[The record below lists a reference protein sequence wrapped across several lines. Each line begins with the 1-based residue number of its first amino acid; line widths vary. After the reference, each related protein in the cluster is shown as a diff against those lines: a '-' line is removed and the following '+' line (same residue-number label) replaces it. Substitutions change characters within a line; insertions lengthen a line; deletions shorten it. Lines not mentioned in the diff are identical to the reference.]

1 MTDPPEATSGE
12 PSLRAINAAIP
23 RKVRLD
29 ADIGATTLFFGLLL
43 LGAGAVWFGM
53 ASYFA
58 VRTQQ
63 HRAALNRDGR
73 ETIATITEIFH
84 GRSSTDVHYRFRLG
98 DVGYQGSAD
107 FKDDRRFNLHPGD
120 QIPLLVSPSD
130 PSINHPSNW
139 AWWSWRSDVVPHIFM
154 LMFPVGG
161 LVILLWL
168 WKTRRLA
175 RIGWVTEGKV
185 IACAPKG
192 KHFRVDYEFST
203 EDQALFDGAN
213 ENSDEC
219 ETGSKIRVIYLRSHP
234 KRNDTYPLALFRGS
248 DD

>member
-1 MTDPPEATSGE
+1 MIDPAEETSGE

-43 LGAGAVWFGM
+43 LGAGAVWFSM

-58 VRTQQ
+58 IRTEQRQ
-63 HRAALNRDGR
+63 SALNRDGH

-84 GRSSTDVHYRFRLG
+84 GRSSTDVHYRFRWAG
-98 DVGYQGSAD
+98 VGYQGAAD
-107 FKDDRRFNLHPGD
+107 FKEDRRFDLHPGD
-120 QIPLLVSPSD
+120 QIPILVLPSD

-139 AWWSWRSDVVPHIFM
+139 AWWSLRSDVVPHIFM
-154 LMFPVGG
+154 LIFPAGG
-161 LVILLWL
+161 LVVLLSL
-168 WKTRRLA
+168 SKARRLA
-175 RIGWVTEGKV
+175 RSGWVTEGKV

-192 KHFRVDYEFST
+192 KRFRVDYEFSV
-203 EDQALFDGAN
+203 DQALFDGAN

-219 ETGSKIRVIYLRSHP
+219 ETGSKIRVIYMRSNP
-234 KRNDTYPLALFRGS
+234 KRNDTYPLALFRGP